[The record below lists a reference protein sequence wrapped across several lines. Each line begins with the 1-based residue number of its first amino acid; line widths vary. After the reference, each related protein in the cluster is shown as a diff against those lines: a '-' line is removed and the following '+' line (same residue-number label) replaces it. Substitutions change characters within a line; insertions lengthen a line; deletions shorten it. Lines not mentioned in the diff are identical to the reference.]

1 MNISNT
7 IYNETGKPEFDIL
20 IEIFTTLEHLK
31 EITKIARYALNTS
44 RRSAGLMKTKKAY
57 VKYEPLGVV
66 GVISPW
72 NYPFNLTLNPV
83 ISAIS
88 AGNCIVVKPSDEG
101 SSIGLSIIK
110 NFDPQKIIF
119 EKPNNIVIL
128 NAECGNV
135 IIELYPEIS
144 PNGVERFKKLI
155 NLKSYDN
162 VAFHR
167 VIKDKL
173 VQTGDLEFGKK
184 DKLDYGRIGTGKSG
198 LGLIKSE
205 VDAEFDFKKG
215 SVGLARSL
223 KYDTEDS
230 QFFIILDD
238 EPLFEGEYTPIG
250 KVIYGIKVLEK
261 IRYSHRSEYVLRP
274 DFINTVRMLSKKIN

>member
-1 MNISNT
+1 MIKKVKASLH
-7 IYNETGKPEFDIL
+7 EKLIL
-20 IEIFTTLEHLK
+20 IFLVSLGIF
-31 EITKIARYALNTS
+31 ALCFTVLIKNKC
-44 RRSAGLMKTKKAY
+44 LF
-57 VKYEPLGVV
+57 V
-66 GVISPW
+66 
-72 NYPFNLTLNPV
+72 
-83 ISAIS
+83 
-88 AGNCIVVKPSDEG
+88 
-101 SSIGLSIIK
+101 K
-110 NFDPQKIIF
+110 NFDPQKINF
-119 EKPNNIVIL
+119 EKPKNIVVL

-155 NLKSYDN
+155 NLKAYDN

-173 VQTGDLEFGKK
+173 VQAGDIEFGKK
-184 DKLDYGRIGTGKSG
+184 NKLDYGKIGTGKSG
-198 LGLIKSE
+198 LGTIKSE
-205 VDAEFDFKKG
+205 IDAEFNFNRG
-215 SVGLARSL
+215 SVALVRTL

-230 QFFIILDD
+230 QFFIVLDD

-274 DFINTVRMLSKKIN
+274 DFINTVEMLK